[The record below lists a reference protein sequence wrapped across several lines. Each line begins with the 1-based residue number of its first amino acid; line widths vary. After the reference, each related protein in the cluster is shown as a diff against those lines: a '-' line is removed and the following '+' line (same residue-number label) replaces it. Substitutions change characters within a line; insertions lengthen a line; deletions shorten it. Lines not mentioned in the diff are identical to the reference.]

1 MNRWTIAM
9 HRMRRRTGFTLV
21 ELLVVIAIIGI
32 LIALLLPAVQAARE
46 AVRRSSCGNNE
57 KQWVL
62 AMQNH
67 HAARKYLPAA
77 GWRGYIAPRQK
88 VTASTILGETSSSY
102 PGQTEQNRNG
112 WVPQLWPYLE
122 ERNLFEMYNHSVPYY
137 LPPNALDQA
146 DPKRFSA
153 PSGTQIKIYS
163 CPSDRGPAY
172 YTWNG
177 QSYFGVRGNYVL
189 NWGPYEWQ
197 VPAGANYPPRAS
209 APFGYTDFW
218 TRSKP
223 RWSKFKDVIDGTSH
237 TLVMSEVIM
246 HPDDGAVD
254 GRGDIL
260 NDGNDSLFMT
270 INTPNSTVPD
280 GQWQPYCVNHIET
293 PCVGVSGSSSRRA
306 VFSSARSK
314 HKGGVNVA
322 FADGSVRFIADTI
335 ALNTWKALSTMNGN
349 ELIDSSAY

>member
-1 MNRWTIAM
+1 
-9 HRMRRRTGFTLV
+9 
-21 ELLVVIAIIGI
+21 
-32 LIALLLPAVQAARE
+32 VQAARE

-57 KQWVL
+57 KQWAL

-67 HAARKYLPAA
+67 HAARKVLPAA
-77 GWRGYIAPRQK
+77 GYRGYIARRQK
-88 VTASTILGETSSSY
+88 VGPTTVLAPSSTSAQ
-102 PGQTEQNRNG
+102 PDQVRNG

-122 ERNLFEMYNHSVPYY
+122 ERNLFEMYDHSVPYY

-153 PSGTQIKIYS
+153 PSGTQIKLYY
-163 CPSDRGPAY
+163 CPSDRSPAY

-189 NWGPYEWQ
+189 SWGPYEWQ
-197 VPAGANYPPRAS
+197 VPAGPNYPPRAT
-209 APFGYTDFW
+209 APFGYLDFW
-218 TRSKP
+218 SRHMP
-223 RWSKFKDVIDGTSH
+223 RWSKFKDFSDGTSH
-237 TLVMSEVIM
+237 TMVMSEVIM
-246 HPDDGAVD
+246 HPDDAAVD

-270 INTPNSTVPD
+270 VNTPNSTVPD

-293 PCVGVSGSSSRRA
+293 PCVAVSGSSSRRA
-306 VFSSARSK
+306 VFTSARSK

-322 FADGSVRFIADTI
+322 FADGSTRFIADTI
-335 ALNTWKALSTMNGN
+335 GLNTWKALSTMNGS
-349 ELIDSSAY
+349 EPLDSSAF